1 MVHHAGSGAL
11 YMACSRVSARPYWL
25 PAVGNLNS
33 SGRALDDHI
42 ATYDITSGAVTR
54 LTVENQDSLSRGL
67 QVHGLDVVTSLED
80 PSLLYLYVVNH
91 RVPLDK
97 DPKIV
102 GADSVVEIFST
113 RVGSKSVKHLTTVDH
128 PVIVTPNDVTG
139 FPDGKSFYF
148 TNDRSVKTGLVSS
161 LLSFNRSVIY

>member
-25 PAVGNLNS
+25 PAVGNLNA
-33 SGRALDDHI
+33 SGKALDDYI
-42 ATYDITSGAVTR
+42 AKYDITTGAVTR
-54 LTVENQDSLSRGL
+54 LNIENQESLSRGL

-80 PSLLYLYVVNH
+80 PNLLYLYVVNH
-91 RVPLDK
+91 RVPLSE

-102 GADSVVEIFST
+102 GADSVIEIFST
-113 RVGSKSVKHLTTVDH
+113 RAGSKSVKHLTTVGH
-128 PVIVTPNDVTG
+128 PVVVTPNDIIG

-148 TNDRSVKTGLVSS
+148 TNDHSVKTGLVSY
-161 LLSFNRSVIY
+161 LP